1 MEHTTTRAFIVSR
14 ANTLHR
20 EVLKDGAYH
29 TIYEALFKV
38 ATEEKR
44 LYLSA
49 KNDKA
54 RTKAEK
60 TLSSCSEALRI
71 TIKAGAE
78 KLKPRTVRAV
88 IEHVTQ
94 LLPVASGEYCLAFSQ
109 QYLKVLS
116 ILLGHE
122 AHVELLDQDDWL
134 ATVEFCLDGIMQ
146 YENNSRAA
154 SIPHG
159 NSITVPLSTSSSVY
173 TSRSR
178 SSVKSVPGGEA
189 HLSSIKKRNSE
200 ELMECL
206 LSLVSAPNAAVSDR
220 TEHILKA
227 IVHFL
232 NSQGNVVSSFHQ
244 IAFAALNVVL
254 SVTSAD
260 EISLAESVIFSVI
273 PCISRL
279 WSSKTAA
286 NDEMLNTAKDEMA
299 ITVLL
304 LRLHLEKLAFDPL
317 GDDGLG
323 SVLKDLRDSLAND
336 YEKRAERDQLQLDD
350 MDFSIGPSEDQILGS
365 LNCGYLRLRQQ
376 ALRAERKWAV
386 VQVLAIIDNLLHGAP
401 LKSNLV
407 ATDDHESSEGVSHPR
422 KRRRITER
430 FDALVDEIRLGS
442 TGVQLVA
449 LQTLFFALP
458 PSQVSQQALAG
469 ILPTL
474 ASLVLDRNV
483 NISCWAMLCISR

>member
-1 MEHTTTRAFIVSR
+1 M
-14 ANTLHR
+14 
-20 EVLKDGAYH
+20 
-29 TIYEALFKV
+29 
-38 ATEEKR
+38 
-44 LYLSA
+44 YLSA

-88 IEHVTQ
+88 IEHITQ

-109 QYLKVLS
+109 QYLKVLN

-122 AHVELLDQDDWL
+122 AHVELLDPDDWL
-134 ATVEFCLDGIMQ
+134 ATVEFCLDGIEQ
-146 YENNSRAA
+146 YESSTGAA
-154 SIPHG
+154 SITRG
-159 NSITVPLSTSSSVY
+159 NSITVPLSTASSVY

-178 SSVKSVPGGEA
+178 SSVKSVPGET
-189 HLSSIKKRNSE
+189 HVSSIKKRNSE

-206 LSLVSAPNAAVSDR
+206 LSLISAPNAAVSER

-232 NSQGNVVSSFHQ
+232 NSQGNVVSFFHQ

-260 EISLAESVIFSVI
+260 ETSLAESLVYSVI

-286 NDEMLNTAKDEMA
+286 NDEMLNSAKDEMA

-304 LRLHLEKLAFDPL
+304 LRLHLEKLVFGPL
-317 GDDGLG
+317 GDDDLRNI
-323 SVLKDLRDSLAND
+323 LKDLRDSLAND

-350 MDFSIGPSEDQILGS
+350 LDFSIGSCENRNSGS
-365 LNCGYLRLRQQ
+365 LTCGYLRLRHQ

-386 VQVLAIIDNLLHGAP
+386 VQVLAILDNLIHGSP
-401 LKSNLV
+401 LKSSLV
-407 ATDDHESSEGVSHPR
+407 GTGDNETVEGVNHPR

-430 FDALVDEIRLGS
+430 FDALVDEIRLGDS
-442 TGVQLVA
+442 NVQLVA

-458 PSQVSQQALAG
+458 SSQVSQNTLKG
-469 ILPTL
+469 VLPTL
-474 ASLVLDRNV
+474 VSLVLDRNI
-483 NISCWAMLCISR
+483 NISCWAMLCISG

>member
-1 MEHTTTRAFIVSR
+1 M
-14 ANTLHR
+14 
-20 EVLKDGAYH
+20 
-29 TIYEALFKV
+29 
-38 ATEEKR
+38 
-44 LYLSA
+44 YLSA

-109 QYLKVLS
+109 QYLKVLN

-122 AHVELLDQDDWL
+122 AHVELLDQDDWI
-134 ATVEFCLDGIMQ
+134 ATVEFCLGGIEQ
-146 YENNSRAA
+146 YDSNNRAT
-154 SIPHG
+154 SLPHG
-159 NSITVPLSTSSSVY
+159 NSITVPLSTASSVY
-173 TSRSR
+173 TSKSR
-178 SSVKSVPGGEA
+178 SSVKSVSGEA

-206 LSLVSAPNAAVSDR
+206 LSLVSAPNSAVCER

-227 IVHFL
+227 IIHFL
-232 NSQGNVVSSFHQ
+232 NSQSSVVSFFHQ

-254 SVTSAD
+254 SATSAD
-260 EISLAESVIFSVI
+260 EISLAESVVCSVV

-299 ITVLL
+299 ITILL
-304 LRLHLEKLAFDPL
+304 LRLHLEKLVFDPL
-317 GDDGLG
+317 GDDDLG
-323 SVLKDLRDSLAND
+323 NILKDLRDSLAND

-350 MDFSIGPSEDQILGS
+350 LDFSIGPSENQISGS
-365 LNCGYLRLRQQ
+365 LSCGYLRLRPQ

-386 VQVLAIIDNLLHGAP
+386 VQVLAILDNLLHGAP
-401 LKSNLV
+401 LKPNPV
-407 ATDDHESSEGVSHPR
+407 ATDDNESLEGVSHPR

-430 FDALVDEIRLGS
+430 FDALVDEVRLGGS
-442 TGVQLVA
+442 GVQLVA

-458 PSQVSQQALAG
+458 PSQVSRNASAG

-474 ASLVLDRNV
+474 ASLVLDRNI
-483 NISCWAMLCISR
+483 NISCWAILCISG